1 MVNMCEDKDCDVS
14 FRTAC
19 DWNCFIGCLVIYIE
33 KILVAEKINLG
44 LNWIIIII
52 Q

>member
-1 MVNMCEDKDCDVS
+1 MTGIVLLAV
-14 FRTAC
+14 
-19 DWNCFIGCLVIYIE
+19 LVIYIE

-44 LNWIIIII
+44 LNWIIII